1 MMRIMNSDA
10 LLRLFLP
17 HFDRLKDHKRQQDIK
32 NNQEKFEM
40 QKSLEIVKEQ
50 LQELKPKLR
59 KRFKVES
66 IDIFGSYARGDQTDA
81 SDIDLLVTY
90 SEGADLLL
98 VAGLRSYLK
107 RKLRVK
113 VDVVS
118 KKYLNPIIKEQVLNE
133 AIPV

>member
-1 MMRIMNSDA
+1 
-10 LLRLFLP
+10 
-17 HFDRLKDHKRQQDIK
+17 
-32 NNQEKFEM
+32 M
-40 QKSLEIVKEQ
+40 QKSLETVKEQ
-50 LQELKPKLR
+50 LQELKPTLR

-66 IDIFGSYARGDQTDA
+66 IDIFGSYARGDQTDE
-81 SDIDLLVTY
+81 SDIDILVTY